1 MPALSHNDAEVF
13 QRMAAELRRA
23 AAELRQVS
31 EKPSGGSPRAA
42 ETLEAYAAAII
53 KDLERAYG

>member
-1 MPALSHNDAEVF
+1 MPVFTYHDAEVF
-13 QRMAAELRRA
+13 NRMAAELRRA

-31 EKPSGGSPRAA
+31 EKPGSEAPDSA
-42 ETLEAYAAAII
+42 EKLEAYAAAIV